1 MRNIL
6 DKIILEKKKHI
17 HQLKEIIDI
26 KSLEQSEYF
35 EIETYSLKNKIIKEN
50 SFGII
55 SEFKRKSP
63 SKPNINLN
71 ADAVT
76 ITKGYQNAKSS
87 GISILTDELFFGGSN
102 KDFVSSRKELSIPM
116 LRKDFIIDEY
126 QIDES
131 ITMGA
136 DCILLI
142 VAALNKDLLKKLYA
156 EKQKT

>member
-17 HQLKEIIDI
+17 NQLKEIIDI

-87 GISILTDELFFGGSN
+87 GIVVRDVRNANEWSRTSPSIHA
-102 KDFVSSRKELSIPM
+102 K
-116 LRKDFIIDEY
+116 
-126 QIDES
+126 
-131 ITMGA
+131 
-136 DCILLI
+136 
-142 VAALNKDLLKKLYA
+142 
-156 EKQKT
+156 